1 MLKEYLKNK
10 KISIYKL
17 SELTDVPYT
26 TLNELVNGKKKISDC
41 KIKTIENIAKALNLT
56 IEALLHILNN
66 QNIVL
71 SNSWD
76 ENKDKVYY
84 FPKVVNNDNYPCNRI
99 HPLKQ
104 KVINEI
110 YLYIANLD
118 YIDELIIFGSSVNIS
133 CTKKSDIDIAIKLKD
148 NFFKREVQ
156 NELSEKIQELTNY
169 NSDIIWLNTL
179 DKSSRLYHNIN
190 TKGVKIYE

>member
-1 MLKEYLKNK
+1 MFKEYLKKK

-41 KIKTIENIAKALNLT
+41 KIKTIENIAKALNLS
-56 IEALLHILNN
+56 IEGLLNILNN
-66 QNIVL
+66 KNMVL
-71 SNSWD
+71 SNSWV
-76 ENKDKVYY
+76 ENKDKIYY
-84 FPKVVNNDNYPCNRI
+84 FPKVINNDNYPVNRI

-104 KVINEI
+104 KVINDI
-110 YLYIANLD
+110 YLYIDNLES
-118 YIDELIIFGSSVNIS
+118 IEEVILFGSSVNIR
-133 CTKKSDIDIAIKLKD
+133 CTKKSDIDIAIKLKE
-148 NFFKREVQ
+148 NFFKKEVQ
-156 NELSEKIQELTNY
+156 NELSEKIQDLTNY
-169 NSDIIWLNTL
+169 NSDIIWLNSL